1 MKKALIST
9 YEPRESGYRV
19 AQVEDEANIFPIADW
34 LMWVDCPDDIVADK
48 HWYNPNSKEFI
59 AFPEQIL
66 NPTP

>member
-1 MKKALIST
+1 
-9 YEPRESGYRV
+9 
-19 AQVEDEANIFPIADW
+19 
-34 LMWVDCPDDIVADK
+34 MWVDCPDDIVADK